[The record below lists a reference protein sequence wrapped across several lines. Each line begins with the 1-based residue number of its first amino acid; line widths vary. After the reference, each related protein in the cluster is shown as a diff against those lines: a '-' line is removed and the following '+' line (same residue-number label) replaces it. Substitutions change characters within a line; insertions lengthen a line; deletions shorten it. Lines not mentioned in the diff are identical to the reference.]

1 MRVKAAI
8 LCAAALGAI
17 TAAALPAAGVAA
29 TGHAAAPAGPAR
41 CLKIQTLTF
50 TSAQDAAALRYW
62 TPARMKAARGFSQA
76 ALRRL
81 GKPPQ
86 PPRGTR
92 PTLATDC
99 VPEAGLSRA
108 VAASPPRGAPPGAP
122 QAAPSTT
129 VSDGY
134 PTIGKLTFDADGV
147 LSLNCTATVIKG
159 TAAVNNE
166 DLIVTAAHCI
176 EGTAGGIP
184 YTSTH
189 LVFTPKWYDNKT
201 PYGTWTVKK
210 VFLNSSWMHCP
221 IPLIDCSTNPLH
233 DYAVIVLNPQNG
245 KGVGD
250 ITGADGWHINQPRTV
265 NAVTIAGIPGTSPDT
280 LVSVANT
287 VTVTE
292 SGHPYRKAATP
303 GLTDG
308 SSGGPWLQGFNTTT
322 GLGILLADTGGYEQ
336 GGPSSGS
343 PSYANY
349 WTSDFAAVVK
359 DAVNF
364 EG

>member
-1 MRVKAAI
+1 VRAAV
-8 LCAAALGAI
+8 LCAAALGVI
-17 TAAALPAAGVAA
+17 TAVALPAASVAA
-29 TGHAAAPAGPAR
+29 AGHAAAPAGAAR

-62 TPARMKAARGFSQA
+62 TAARMKAARGFSQA

-81 GKPPQ
+81 GTPPR

-92 PTLATDC
+92 PSPATDC
-99 VPEAGLSRA
+99 VPEAGLSRT
-108 VAASPPRGAPPGAP
+108 VAASPPRGA
-122 QAAPSTT
+122 APSTT
-129 VSDGY
+129 PSGRY
-134 PTIGKLTFDADGV
+134 PAIGKLTFDADGV

-159 TAAVNNE
+159 TAAANNE

-176 EGTAGGIP
+176 EGTTGGIP
-184 YTSTH
+184 YTSTD
-189 LVFTPKWYDNKT
+189 LVFSPMWHDNQT

-210 VFLNSSWMHCP
+210 VFLGGGWMHCP
-221 IPLIDCSTNPLH
+221 IPLIDCRTNPLH
-233 DYAVIVLNPQNG
+233 DYAVVVLNPHHG

-250 ITGADGWHINQPRTV
+250 ITGAEGWSINQPRTV

-292 SGHPYRKAATP
+292 SGTPYRKAATP
-303 GLTDG
+303 GLTNG
-308 SSGGPWLQGFNTTT
+308 SSGGPWLQRFNTTT
-322 GLGILLADTGGYEQ
+322 GLGVLIADTGGYEQ

-343 PSYANY
+343 PSYASY
-349 WTSDFAAVVK
+349 WTRNFATVVK